1 MNNSFKKNSVLF
13 LFFVVY
19 LSSCNEQLNQ
29 SYINPI
35 SSPTT
40 KAYEAEYNWIC
51 ENCGFWNGGWR
62 DKCANC
68 GKTCDEILSILTVRF
83 AQEIENELTFSPY
96 TEEQAKEAIE
106 RDPNLLEL
114 PTMLF
119 AEHSPE
125 PWFDSMDALR
135 YYEEET
141 NSILYTNQ
149 RYAEGVDI
157 GWFKVSRILY
167 PEYHDKNSVQIL
179 YDRFR
184 LSEGRNWKTDF
195 QLGIKA
201 GVNAAVEAFLD
212 Y

>member
-68 GKTCDEILSILTVRF
+68 GKTCDEMV
-83 AQEIENELTFSPY
+83 
-96 TEEQAKEAIE
+96 
-106 RDPNLLEL
+106 
-114 PTMLF
+114 
-119 AEHSPE
+119 
-125 PWFDSMDALR
+125 
-135 YYEEET
+135 
-141 NSILYTNQ
+141 
-149 RYAEGVDI
+149 
-157 GWFKVSRILY
+157 
-167 PEYHDKNSVQIL
+167 
-179 YDRFR
+179 
-184 LSEGRNWKTDF
+184 
-195 QLGIKA
+195 
-201 GVNAAVEAFLD
+201 
-212 Y
+212 